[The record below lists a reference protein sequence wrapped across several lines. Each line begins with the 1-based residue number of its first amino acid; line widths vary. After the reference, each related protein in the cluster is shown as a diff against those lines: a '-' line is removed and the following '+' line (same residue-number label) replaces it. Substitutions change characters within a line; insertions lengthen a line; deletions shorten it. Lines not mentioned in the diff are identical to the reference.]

1 MEFLLQNPALVE
13 FEPAESLPL
22 SFLIEADPLS
32 TPRIHHGCT
41 VDRILLMPVKVSR
54 SEKLVVSRDGGFSDM
69 CLLSE
74 GAFEPF
80 DRVVSQKYVDIS
92 FARQSLA
99 GQWVLFRTE
108 SGAETHTGNID
119 RRAYEMENL
128 RRWPRILQEVNMS
141 RLGVD
146 GQG

>member
-1 MEFLLQNPALVE
+1 
-13 FEPAESLPL
+13 
-22 SFLIEADPLS
+22 
-32 TPRIHHGCT
+32 
-41 VDRILLMPVKVSR
+41 
-54 SEKLVVSRDGGFSDM
+54 M

-74 GAFEPF
+74 VAFEPF
-80 DRVVSQKYVDIS
+80 DRIVSQKYVDIS
-92 FARQSLA
+92 FARQFLS

-119 RRAYEMENL
+119 RRASEMENL

-146 GQG
+146 G